1 MPIALV
7 RSISLPNLK
16 IYTTISL
23 LLVSG
28 CFYYAFDTVRTDP
41 LWKLHQ
47 NTSHNYAISRSSA
60 VLKQQQQQ
68 SSDVESESELTVNNV
83 DILSSNDNSNINSK
97 NINIDKS
104 DVRSETN
111 NIEEKLQSSFF
122 DDDINQNET
131 TTLVSQ
137 LRDVVQFMTHE
148 PICIWVS
155 LIVKTFI

>member
-41 LWKLHQ
+41 HWKLHQ
-47 NTSHNYAISRSSA
+47 NSSHNYAISRSSA
-60 VLKQQQQQ
+60 SVLKHQQQ
-68 SSDVESESELTVNNV
+68 SSNIESELANNV
-83 DILSSNDNSNINSK
+83 DISSSDDKNDI
-97 NINIDKS
+97 
-104 DVRSETN
+104 RSADTS
-111 NIEEKLQSSFF
+111 IVEEKSQEQHSLFF
-122 DDDINQNET
+122 NEINQNET
-131 TTLVSQ
+131 SSLVSQ
-137 LRDVVQFMTHE
+137 LKDVVQFMTHE

-155 LIVKTFI
+155 TNLRFQNFCFLKAMF